1 MNVIKV
7 LSENVT
13 NRIAAGEVIE
23 RPVSVVKELVENSLD
38 AGAKSIYI
46 KIERGGKDLI
56 QVTDDGKGMSSDDA
70 LLCLERH
77 ATSKI
82 RNVDDIVH
90 ISSLGFRGEAIPS
103 IASISHFNLITKDE
117 ESDVAVDI
125 FVDGGK
131 LKDVR
136 KTAANTGTTITVKK
150 IFFNVPA
157 RRKFLK
163 SDIVEFKHI
172 LNYVHYQSIL
182 YPNVSF
188 ILISNDR
195 EKLNYPAVSNYIR
208 RIKEVF
214 GKSFQEQEF
223 VELEYQSSQLSI
235 KGYIAGLEEY
245 HKGFERYKYLFINGR
260 YINDKVVI
268 KALKTAYQPFIA
280 KERYMQQGVL
290 PPYILFIEIDPELI
304 DINVHPAKREV
315 RFRNT
320 HLVYNAVKESI
331 TNRLNKIQD
340 EKFKSIRNQFGEGFA
355 RSNREYIEHNSQST
369 SKFQTDNT
377 IQSPRTDSP
386 IPNSNTDENSLHK
399 HSFANHNQ
407 EVKSSPSNNFA
418 YQKPEQVRF
427 SSYKK
432 EFSEIVQPSIFDQNN
447 DTDEADISPEE
458 AINNKQNTRI
468 DLPVI
473 SEIEAVKPWQFQD
486 TFIFIQVGDG
496 LMVIDQHAAH
506 ERILYEKLIARMKGV
521 EAEVQKLLFPIVI
534 DLPNY
539 ISESLKE
546 LIEENIEDFHNIG
559 FSIKT
564 FSGNSIV
571 IDEIPVELEEWSG
584 GDIFLEI
591 LQTLEQEFE
600 ETEDF
605 RDSIAKS
612 VSCKAA
618 IKAGKAL
625 TPREMIKLISDLFGC
640 KVPYYC
646 PHGRPLIINYSL
658 EDFKKKFK
666 RII

>member
-46 KIERGGKDLI
+46 KVEKGGRELI
-56 QVTDDGKGMSSDDA
+56 QVTDDGKGMSHDDA
-70 LLCLERH
+70 ILCFERH

-82 RNVDDIVH
+82 KDVEDIVH
-90 ISSLGFRGEAIPS
+90 INSLGFRGEAIPS
-103 IASISHFNLITKDE
+103 IASISRFNLITKDE
-117 ESDVAVDI
+117 ASEVAVDI

-136 KTAANTGTTITVKK
+136 KTAANNGTTIYVKK

-188 ILISNDR
+188 KLVSNDK
-195 EKLNYPAVSNYIR
+195 EKLNYPAVANYNR

-223 VELEYQSSQLSI
+223 VELNYNTNQISLT
-235 KGYIAGLEEY
+235 GFIAGLDEY

-260 YINDKVVI
+260 YINDKIVI
-268 KALKTAYQPFIA
+268 KALRTAYQPFLA

-290 PPYILFIEIDPELI
+290 PPYILFLEIDPDLI

-315 RFRNT
+315 RFRDT
-320 HLVYNAVKESI
+320 YLVYNAVKDSI
-331 TNRLNKIQD
+331 TSRLNQLQD
-340 EKFKSIRNQFGEGFA
+340 EKFKSIKSKFGEGFA
-355 RSNREYIEHNSQST
+355 RSTREFEERGRQQFSHQNLESEQVSESLTPTENRQAAPNFSQ
-369 SKFQTDNT
+369 D
-377 IQSPRTDSP
+377 IQATGPRDFSRN
-386 IPNSNTDENSLHK
+386 NSNNSY
-399 HSFANHNQ
+399 S
-407 EVKSSPSNNFA
+407 
-418 YQKPEQVRF
+418 KPEIPKF
-427 SSYKK
+427 STYKK
-432 EFSEIVQPSIFDQNN
+432 EFSELVQGSIFDEEPDN
-447 DTDEADISPEE
+447 TDAKQTQEE
-458 AINNKQNTRI
+458 VNKQESRLE
-468 DLPVI
+468 LPVI

-486 TFIFIQVGDG
+486 TFIFIQVGEG

-506 ERILYEKLIARMKGV
+506 ERILYEKLIARMKGT

-546 LIEENIEDFHNIG
+546 LIEENIEDFHSVG

-564 FSGNSIV
+564 FSGNSLV
-571 IDEIPVELEEWSG
+571 IDEIPAELEEWSG

-618 IKAGKAL
+618 IKAGKSL
-625 TPREMIKLISDLFGC
+625 TAREMIKLISDLFGC

>member
-1 MNVIKV
+1 MKRIKV
-7 LSENVT
+7 LPENVT

-23 RPVSVVKELVENSLD
+23 RPASVVKELVENSLD

-46 KIERGGKDLI
+46 KVEKGGKELI
-56 QVTDDGKGMSSDDA
+56 QVTDDGSGMSHDDA
-70 LLCLERH
+70 LLSLERH

-82 RNVDDIVH
+82 SNVDDIVH
-90 ISSLGFRGEAIPS
+90 INSLGFRGEAIPS
-103 IASISHFNLITKDE
+103 IASICRFNLITKDE
-117 ESDVAVDI
+117 DSDVAIDI
-125 FVDGGK
+125 YMDGGK

-136 KTAANTGTTITVKK
+136 KTAANTGTTISVKK

-157 RRKFLK
+157 RRKFLR
-163 SDIVEFKHI
+163 SDIVEFRHI
-172 LNYVHYQSIL
+172 LNYVHYQSVL

-188 ILISNDR
+188 KLVANGR
-195 EKLNYPAVSNYIR
+195 ERLNYPAVPNYRR

-214 GKSFQEQEF
+214 GKSFQEQQF
-223 VELEYQSSQLSI
+223 VELEYSTPQISI
-235 KGYIAGLEEY
+235 NGFIAGLDEY
-245 HKGFERYKYLFINGR
+245 RKGFERYKYLFINGR

-268 KALKTAYQPFIA
+268 KAIKVAYQPFIA

-315 RFRNT
+315 RFRDT
-320 HLVYNAVKESI
+320 HLVFNAVKESI
-331 TNRLNKIQD
+331 TARLNAIQD
-340 EKFKSIRNQFGEGFA
+340 ERFKSIKNKFGEGFA
-355 RSNREYIEHNSQST
+355 KSTQEFEQGEQSYPEDDHSEEASAATETFSSPNRESRFSNREQ
-369 SKFQTDNT
+369 
-377 IQSPRTDSP
+377 
-386 IPNSNTDENSLHK
+386 
-399 HSFANHNQ
+399 
-407 EVKSSPSNNFA
+407 A
-418 YQKPEQVRF
+418 YPYTKPEIPRF
-427 SSYKK
+427 STYKK
-432 EFSEIVQPSIFDQNN
+432 AFGELVQADIFDSQ
-447 DTDEADISPEE
+447 DDEDAVPQDQEE
-458 AINNKQNTRI
+458 INKQSARI

-486 TFIFIQVGDG
+486 TFIFIQVGEG

-506 ERILYEKLIARMKGV
+506 ERILYEKLIARMQGA
-521 EAEVQKLLFPIVI
+521 EPEVQKLLFPIVI

-539 ISESLKE
+539 ISESLRE
-546 LIEENIEDFHNIG
+546 LIDENIDDFHNIG

-564 FSGNSIV
+564 FSGNSLV
-571 IDEIPVELEEWSG
+571 IDEIPAELEEWSG
-584 GDIFLEI
+584 GDVFLEI

-618 IKAGKAL
+618 VKAGHPL
-625 TPREMIKLISDLFGC
+625 TAREMIKLISDLFGC

-658 EDFKKKFK
+658 DDFRKKFK

>member
-46 KIERGGKDLI
+46 KIERGGKELI
-56 QVTDDGKGMSSDDA
+56 QVTDDGKGMSNDDA

-103 IASISHFNLITKDE
+103 IASISRFNLITKDE
-117 ESDVAVDI
+117 DSDVAVDI
-125 FVDGGK
+125 YVDGGK

-136 KTAANTGTTITVKK
+136 RTAANTGTTITVKK

-188 ILISNDR
+188 ILVSNER
-195 EKLNYPAVSNYIR
+195 EKLNYPAVSNYNR

-214 GKSFQEQEF
+214 GKSFQEQQF
-223 VELEYQSSQLSI
+223 VDLDYQTNQLSI
-235 KGYIAGLEEY
+235 KGFIAGLEEY

-315 RFRNT
+315 RFRNS

-331 TNRLNKIQD
+331 TNRLNKLQD

-355 RSNREYIEHNSQST
+355 RSNREYETKSYNTNLHTSSQSQNDYQDFSRDKQQTLPERST
-369 SKFQTDNT
+369 SNLNQSTNTPGNDNYT
-377 IQSPRTDSP
+377 KTPTP
-386 IPNSNTDENSLHK
+386 
-399 HSFANHNQ
+399 
-407 EVKSSPSNNFA
+407 
-418 YQKPEQVRF
+418 RF
-427 SSYKK
+427 STYKK
-432 EFSEIVQPSIFDQNN
+432 DFSEIVQPSIFDQNN
-447 DTDEADISPEE
+447 Q
-458 AINNKQNTRI
+458 AIEVENETKQANIHKQESRI

-506 ERILYEKLIARMKGV
+506 ERILYEKLIARMKGA
-521 EAEVQKLLFPIVI
+521 EAEIQKLLFPIVI

-539 ISESLKE
+539 ITESLKE

-584 GDIFLEI
+584 GEIFLEI

-618 IKAGKAL
+618 IKAGKPL

-640 KVPYYC
+640 QVPYYC

>member
-46 KIERGGKDLI
+46 KIERGGKELI
-56 QVTDDGKGMSSDDA
+56 QVTDDGKGMSNDDA
-70 LLCLERH
+70 LLSLERH

-82 RNVDDIVH
+82 KDVEDIVH

-103 IASISHFNLITKDE
+103 IASISRFNLITKDE
-117 ESDVAVDI
+117 KSDVAIDI
-125 FVDGGK
+125 YVDGGK

-136 KTAANTGTTITVKK
+136 KTAANTGTTVSIRK

-188 ILISNDR
+188 KLVSNDR
-195 EKLNYPAVSNYIR
+195 EKLNYPAVSNYNR

-214 GKSFQEQEF
+214 GKSFQEQKF
-223 VELEYQSSQLSI
+223 VELNYSTSQLSI
-235 KGYIAGLEEY
+235 KGFIAGLDEY

-290 PPYILFIEIDPELI
+290 PPYILFIEIDPELV

-315 RFRNT
+315 RFRDT
-320 HLVYNAVKESI
+320 HLIFNAVKESI
-331 TNRLNKIQD
+331 TNRLNQLQD
-340 EKFKSIRNQFGEGFA
+340 ERFKSIRTKFGEGFA
-355 RSNREYIEHNSQST
+355 NSSREYEERGKQQSFKQPVSNHSQTVEEHNESNPNLDNVPRKLSQ
-369 SKFQTDNT
+369 
-377 IQSPRTDSP
+377 
-386 IPNSNTDENSLHK
+386 NSNQTNYS
-399 HSFANHNQ
+399 
-407 EVKSSPSNNFA
+407 
-418 YQKPEQVRF
+418 KPDIPRF
-427 SSYKK
+427 STYKK
-432 EFSEIVQPSIFDQNN
+432 EFAELVQPTIFDQDDDNQDRELYN
-447 DTDEADISPEE
+447 KPDQREV
-458 AINNKQNTRI
+458 NKQESRI

-486 TFIFIQVGDG
+486 TFIFIQVGEG

-506 ERILYEKLIARMKGV
+506 ERILYEKLISRMKGA

-546 LIEENIEDFHNIG
+546 LIEANIEDFHNIG

-571 IDEIPVELEEWSG
+571 IDEIPAELEEWSG
-584 GDIFLEI
+584 GDVFLEI
-591 LQTLEQEFE
+591 LQTLEHEFE

-618 IKAGKAL
+618 IKAGKPL
-625 TPREMIKLISDLFGC
+625 TAREMIKLISDLFGC

-646 PHGRPLIINYSL
+646 PHGRPLVINYSL

>member
-1 MNVIKV
+1 MKRIKV

-23 RPVSVVKELVENSLD
+23 RPASVVKELVENSLD

-46 KIERGGKDLI
+46 KIEKGGKELI
-56 QVTDDGKGMSSDDA
+56 QVTDDGSGMSHDDA
-70 LLCLERH
+70 LLSLERH

-82 RNVDDIVH
+82 SNVDDIVH

-103 IASISHFNLITKDE
+103 IASICRFNLITKDE
-117 ESDVAVDI
+117 DSDVAIDI
-125 FVDGGK
+125 YMDGGK

-136 KTAANTGTTITVKK
+136 KTAANTGTTISVKK

-157 RRKFLK
+157 RRKFLRT
-163 SDIVEFKHI
+163 DIVEFRHI

-188 ILISNDR
+188 KLVANGKER
-195 EKLNYPAVSNYIR
+195 LNYPAVPNYKR

-214 GKSFQEQEF
+214 GKSFQEQQF
-223 VELEYQSSQLSI
+223 VELEYNTPQISI
-235 KGYIAGLEEY
+235 NGFIAGLDEY
-245 HKGFERYKYLFINGR
+245 RKGFERYKYLFINGR

-268 KALKTAYQPFIA
+268 KALKVAYQPFIA

-315 RFRNT
+315 RFRDT
-320 HLVYNAVKESI
+320 HLVFNAVKESI
-331 TNRLNKIQD
+331 TARLNAIQD
-340 EKFKSIRNQFGEGFA
+340 ERFKSIKNKFGEGFA
-355 RSNREYIEHNSQST
+355 KSSQEFEQGAQPHPEAAYREQTSITAETFSSPTRESKFSNREQ
-369 SKFQTDNT
+369 
-377 IQSPRTDSP
+377 
-386 IPNSNTDENSLHK
+386 
-399 HSFANHNQ
+399 
-407 EVKSSPSNNFA
+407 A
-418 YQKPEQVRF
+418 YPYSKPEIPRF
-427 SSYKK
+427 STYKK
-432 EFSEIVQPSIFDQNN
+432 AFGELVQANIFDSQDDE
-447 DTDEADISPEE
+447 DTVPQDQEE
-458 AINNKQNTRI
+458 INKQSARI

-486 TFIFIQVGDG
+486 TFIFIQVGEG

-506 ERILYEKLIARMKGV
+506 ERILYEKLIARMQGA
-521 EAEVQKLLFPIVI
+521 EPEVQKLLFPIVI

-546 LIEENIEDFHNIG
+546 LIDENIDDFHNIG

-564 FSGNSIV
+564 FSGNSLV
-571 IDEIPVELEEWSG
+571 IDEIPAELEEWSG

-618 IKAGKAL
+618 IKAGHPL
-625 TPREMIKLISDLFGC
+625 TAREMIKLISDLFGC

-658 EDFKKKFK
+658 DDFRKKFK

>member
-46 KIERGGKDLI
+46 KVEKGGKELI
-56 QVTDDGKGMSSDDA
+56 QVTDDGKGMSHDDA

-82 RNVDDIVH
+82 RDVEDIVH

-103 IASISHFNLITKDE
+103 IASISRFNLITKDE
-117 ESDVAVDI
+117 DSDVAVDI
-125 FVDGGK
+125 FLDGGN

-136 KTAANTGTTITVKK
+136 KTAANTGTTIYVKK

-188 ILISNDR
+188 KLVSNDK
-195 EKLNYPAVSNYIR
+195 EKLNYPSVTNYNR

-223 VELEYQSSQLSI
+223 VELDYSTNQISI
-235 KGYIAGLEEY
+235 KGFIAGLEEY

-260 YINDKVVI
+260 YINDKIVI

-280 KERYMQQGVL
+280 KDRYMQHGVL

-315 RFRNT
+315 RFRDT
-320 HLVYNAVKESI
+320 HLVYNAVKDSI
-331 TNRLNKIQD
+331 TNRLNRIQD
-340 EKFKSIRNQFGEGFA
+340 EKFKSIRTTFGEGFA
-355 RSNREYIEHNSQST
+355 RSSREYEEQGRQHSPLHTPDYTNAPDNFTPQESILSGFNSSD
-369 SKFQTDNT
+369 SKVRSFQQN
-377 IQSPRTDSP
+377 
-386 IPNSNTDENSLHK
+386 
-399 HSFANHNQ
+399 NQ
-407 EVKSSPSNNFA
+407 ENNYSKA
-418 YQKPEQVRF
+418 DIPRF

-432 EFSEIVQPSIFDQNN
+432 EFSELVQASIFDQ
-447 DTDEADISPEE
+447 TEEVAEDEHKQSQEIL
-458 AINNKQNTRI
+458 NKQKARI

-486 TFIFIQVGDG
+486 TFIFIQVGEG

-506 ERILYEKLIARMKGV
+506 ERILYEKLIARMKGAD
-521 EAEVQKLLFPIVI
+521 AEVQKLLFPIVI

-564 FSGNSIV
+564 FSGNSLV

-584 GDIFLEI
+584 GEIFLEI

-618 IKAGKAL
+618 IKAGKPL

>member
-46 KIERGGKDLI
+46 KVDKGGKELI

-103 IASISHFNLITKDE
+103 IASISRFNLITKDE
-117 ESDVAVDI
+117 DSDVAVDI
-125 FVDGGK
+125 YVDGGK

-195 EKLNYPAVSNYIR
+195 EKLNYPAVSNYNR

-214 GKSFQEQEF
+214 GKSFQEQQF
-223 VELEYQSSQLSI
+223 VELDYHTNQLSI

-260 YINDKVVI
+260 YINDKIVI
-268 KALKTAYQPFIA
+268 KAIKTAYQPFIA
-280 KERYMQQGVL
+280 KERYMQQGTL

-315 RFRNT
+315 RFRES

-331 TNRLNKIQD
+331 TNRLNKLQD
-340 EKFKSIRNQFGEGFA
+340 EKFKSIKNQFGEGFA
-355 RSNREYIEHNSQST
+355 RSNREFEERQSHHQ
-369 SKFQTDNT
+369 SHKIQQTT
-377 IQSPRTDSP
+377 
-386 IPNSNTDENSLHK
+386 H
-399 HSFANHNQ
+399 F
-407 EVKSSPSNNFA
+407 SSPQREPINNISSNNA
-418 YQKPEQVRF
+418 PTYQSSNNYTKAEVPRF
-427 SSYKK
+427 STYKK
-432 EFSEIVQPSIFDQNN
+432 EFSEIVQPSIFDQNDDKN
-447 DTDEADISPEE
+447 EE
-458 AINNKQNTRI
+458 RANLSDNTNSKHETRI

-486 TFIFIQVGDG
+486 TFIFIQVGEG

-506 ERILYEKLIARMKGV
+506 ERILYEKLISRMKGA

-539 ISESLKE
+539 ISESLKD
-546 LIEENIEDFHNIG
+546 LIEENIQDFHNIG

-591 LQTLEQEFE
+591 LQTLEVEFE

>member
-46 KIERGGKDLI
+46 KIERGGKELI
-56 QVTDDGKGMSSDDA
+56 QVTDDGKGMSNDDA
-70 LLCLERH
+70 LLSLERH

-82 RNVDDIVH
+82 KDVEDIVH

-103 IASISHFNLITKDE
+103 IASISRFNLITKDE
-117 ESDVAVDI
+117 KSDVAIDI
-125 FVDGGK
+125 YVDGGK

-136 KTAANTGTTITVKK
+136 KTAANTGTTVSIRK

-188 ILISNDR
+188 KLVSNDR
-195 EKLNYPAVSNYIR
+195 EKLNYPAVSNYNR

-214 GKSFQEQEF
+214 GKSFQEQKF
-223 VELEYQSSQLSI
+223 VELNYSTSQLSI
-235 KGYIAGLEEY
+235 KGFIAGLDEY

-290 PPYILFIEIDPELI
+290 PPYILFIEIDPELV

-315 RFRNT
+315 RFRDT
-320 HLVYNAVKESI
+320 HLIFNAVKESI
-331 TNRLNKIQD
+331 TNRLNQLQD
-340 EKFKSIRNQFGEGFA
+340 ERFKSIRTKFGEGFA
-355 RSNREYIEHNSQST
+355 NSSREYEERGRQQSFNQPVSNHSQTVEEHNESNPNLDNVPRKISQNRSQT
-369 SKFQTDNT
+369 NYSKPD
-377 IQSPRTDSP
+377 
-386 IPNSNTDENSLHK
+386 IP
-399 HSFANHNQ
+399 
-407 EVKSSPSNNFA
+407 
-418 YQKPEQVRF
+418 RF
-427 SSYKK
+427 STYKK
-432 EFSEIVQPSIFDQNN
+432 EFAELVQPTIFDQDDDNQDRELYN
-447 DTDEADISPEE
+447 KPDQREV
-458 AINNKQNTRI
+458 NKQESRI

-486 TFIFIQVGDG
+486 TFIFIQVGEG

-506 ERILYEKLIARMKGV
+506 ERILYEKLISRMKGV

-546 LIEENIEDFHNIG
+546 LIEANIEDFHNIG

-584 GDIFLEI
+584 GDVFLEI
-591 LQTLEQEFE
+591 LQTLEHEFE

-618 IKAGKAL
+618 IKAGKPL
-625 TPREMIKLISDLFGC
+625 TAREMIKLISDLFGC

-646 PHGRPLIINYSL
+646 PHGRPLVINYSL

>member
-38 AGAKSIYI
+38 AGATSIYI
-46 KIERGGKDLI
+46 KIDQGGKELI
-56 QVTDDGKGMSSDDA
+56 QVTDDGKGMSNDDA

-82 RNVDDIVH
+82 RDVEDIVH

-103 IASISHFNLITKDE
+103 IASISRFNLITKDE

-125 FVDGGK
+125 YVDGGK

-136 KTAANTGTTITVKK
+136 RTAANTGTTISVKK

-188 ILISNDR
+188 KLVANDR
-195 EKLNYPAVSNYIR
+195 EKLNYPAVNNYNR

-223 VELEYQSSQLSI
+223 IELTYNTKELSI

-260 YINDKVVI
+260 YINDKIVI

-280 KERYMQQGVL
+280 KERYMQQGIL

-315 RFRNT
+315 RFRDT
-320 HLVYNAVKESI
+320 HLVYNAVKDSI
-331 TNRLNKIQD
+331 TNRLNQLQED
-340 EKFKSIRNQFGEGFA
+340 KFKSIKNKFGEGFA
-355 RSNREYIEHNSQST
+355 RSSREYEERSKQDNFNNNQDFTSQTNDFSLPENHQAESHSIINDGPRSFPQNANQSSY
-369 SKFQTDNT
+369 SKPDV
-377 IQSPRTDSP
+377 PRFPT
-386 IPNSNTDENSLHK
+386 
-399 HSFANHNQ
+399 
-407 EVKSSPSNNFA
+407 
-418 YQKPEQVRF
+418 
-427 SSYKK
+427 YKK
-432 EFSEIVQPSIFDQNN
+432 EFSELVQPSIFDQDNDSNN
-447 DTDEADISPEE
+447 FDSTLNQEQINKNEA
-458 AINNKQNTRI
+458 RI

-486 TFIFIQVGDG
+486 TFIFIQVGEG

-506 ERILYEKLIARMKGV
+506 ERILYEKLISRMKGA
-521 EAEVQKLLFPIVI
+521 EADVQKLLFPIVI

-584 GDIFLEI
+584 GEIFLEI
-591 LQTLEQEFE
+591 LQTLETEFE
-600 ETEDF
+600 ESEDF

-618 IKAGKAL
+618 IKAGKSL
-625 TPREMIKLISDLFGC
+625 TGREMIKLISDLFGC

-646 PHGRPLIINYSL
+646 PHGRPLIINYTL

>member
-1 MNVIKV
+1 MNFIKV

-46 KIERGGKDLI
+46 KVEKGGKELI
-56 QVTDDGKGMSSDDA
+56 QVTDDGKGMSNDDA

-82 RNVDDIVH
+82 KDVEDIVH

-103 IASISHFNLITKDE
+103 IASISRFNLITKDE
-117 ESDVAVDI
+117 TSAVATDI
-125 FVDGGK
+125 FVDGGN

-136 KTAANTGTTITVKK
+136 KTAANTGTTIYVKK

-188 ILISNDR
+188 KLISNDR
-195 EKLNYPAVSNYIR
+195 EKLNYPAVSNYNR

-223 VELEYQSSQLSI
+223 IDLSYNTNQLSI
-235 KGYIAGLEEY
+235 KGFIAGLEEY
-245 HKGFERYKYLFINGR
+245 HQGFERFKYLFINGR
-260 YINDKVVI
+260 YISDKIVI

-280 KERYMQQGVL
+280 KERYMQHGVL

-315 RFRNT
+315 RFRDA
-320 HLVYNAVKESI
+320 HLVYNAVKDSI
-331 TNRLNKIQD
+331 TNRLNQLQD
-340 EKFKSIRNQFGEGFA
+340 EKFKSIKNKFGEGFA
-355 RSNREYIEHNSQST
+355 NSTREFEERGRQHPHQQTQEFNQPTNSFSRQETNHGSFT
-369 SKFQTDNT
+369 PPSELPERRFTQDN
-377 IQSPRTDSP
+377 S
-386 IPNSNTDENSLHK
+386 ENSY
-399 HSFANHNQ
+399 S
-407 EVKSSPSNNFA
+407 
-418 YQKPEQVRF
+418 KPEIPRF

-432 EFSEIVQPSIFDQNN
+432 EFSELVQASIFDQ
-447 DTDEADISPEE
+447 DEPLSES
-458 AINNKQNTRI
+458 KQNPSQAIINKHEARI

-486 TFIFIQVGDG
+486 TFIFIQVGEG

-506 ERILYEKLIARMKGV
+506 ERILYEKLIARMKGND
-521 EAEVQKLLFPIVI
+521 AEVQKLLFPIVI

-539 ISESLKE
+539 ISESLRE
-546 LIEENIEDFHNIG
+546 LVEANIEDFHNIG

-564 FSGNSIV
+564 FSGNSLV

-584 GDIFLEI
+584 GEIFLEI

-618 IKAGKAL
+618 IKAGKPL
-625 TPREMIKLISDLFGC
+625 TAREMIKLISDLFGC

>member
-23 RPVSVVKELVENSLD
+23 RPVSIVKELVENSLD

-46 KIERGGKDLI
+46 KVEKGGKELI
-56 QVTDDGKGMSSDDA
+56 QVTDDGKGMSHDDA

-82 RNVDDIVH
+82 KDVEDIVH
-90 ISSLGFRGEAIPS
+90 ISSLGFRGEALPS
-103 IASISHFNLITKDE
+103 IASISRFNLITKDE
-117 ESDVAVDI
+117 DSDVAIDI
-125 FVDGGK
+125 YVDGGT

-136 KTAANTGTTITVKK
+136 KTAANTGTTIYIKK

-188 ILISNDR
+188 KLISNDR
-195 EKLNYPAVSNYIR
+195 EKLNYPAVNNYNR

-214 GKSFQEQEF
+214 GKSFHEQEF
-223 VELEYQSSQLSI
+223 VELNYNTNQLSI
-235 KGYIAGLEEY
+235 TGYIAGLDEY

-260 YINDKVVI
+260 YISDKIVI

-290 PPYILFIEIDPELI
+290 PPYIIFIEIDPDLI

-315 RFRNT
+315 RFRDT

-331 TNRLNKIQD
+331 TARLNKLQD
-340 EKFKSIRNQFGEGFA
+340 EKFKSIRNKFGEGFA
-355 RSNREYIEHNSQST
+355 NSSREFEQRGRQQSFNHDHESNHTVHDFHSQEEHHPASPALGNFEQRKSYDKNNENNY
-369 SKFQTDNT
+369 SKPD
-377 IQSPRTDSP
+377 
-386 IPNSNTDENSLHK
+386 IP
-399 HSFANHNQ
+399 
-407 EVKSSPSNNFA
+407 
-418 YQKPEQVRF
+418 RF
-427 SSYKK
+427 STYKK
-432 EFSEIVQPSIFDQNN
+432 EFSEMVQSSVFDQ
-447 DTDEADISPEE
+447 DDESSAE
-458 AINNKQNTRI
+458 AIIPDQREVNKQESRI

-506 ERILYEKLIARMKGV
+506 ERILYEKLISRMKGA
-521 EAEVQKLLFPIVI
+521 EADVQKLLFPIVI

-546 LIEENIEDFHNIG
+546 LIEENIDDFHNIG

-564 FSGNSIV
+564 FSGNSLV

-584 GDIFLEI
+584 GEIFLEI

-618 IKAGKAL
+618 IKAGKPL
-625 TPREMIKLISDLFGC
+625 IPREMIKLISDLFGC

-646 PHGRPLIINYSL
+646 PHGRPLIINYTL
-658 EDFKKKFK
+658 DDFKKKFK

>member
-46 KIERGGKDLI
+46 KVERGGKELI
-56 QVTDDGKGMSSDDA
+56 QVTDDGKGMSNDDA

-82 RNVDDIVH
+82 RDVEDIVH

-103 IASISHFNLITKDE
+103 IASISRFNLITKDE
-117 ESDVAVDI
+117 SSDVAVDI
-125 FVDGGK
+125 YVDGGK

-136 KTAANTGTTITVKK
+136 KTAANTGTTISVKK

-163 SDIVEFKHI
+163 SDVVEFKHI

-188 ILISNDR
+188 ILIANGR
-195 EKLNYPAVSNYIR
+195 EKLNYPAVSNYHR

-223 VELEYQSSQLSI
+223 VELNYSTNQLSI

-260 YINDKVVI
+260 YINDRVVI

-290 PPYILFIEIDPELI
+290 PPYILFIEIDPDLI

-331 TNRLNKIQD
+331 TNRLNQLQD

-355 RSNREYIEHNSQST
+355 RSTREYEERGKHETFSQEERHDDSINTT
-369 SKFQTDNT
+369 SLPENYVNTENNYPKPAQNNNQTTN
-377 IQSPRTDSP
+377 QS
-386 IPNSNTDENSLHK
+386 
-399 HSFANHNQ
+399 
-407 EVKSSPSNNFA
+407 NFTKA
-418 YQKPEQVRF
+418 QVPRF
-427 SSYKK
+427 STYKK
-432 EFSEIVQPSIFDQNN
+432 EFSELVQSNIFEQEEEKDIQTQSPTQSQEQVNKH
-447 DTDEADISPEE
+447 EA
-458 AINNKQNTRI
+458 RI

-486 TFIFIQVGDG
+486 TFIFIQVGEG

-506 ERILYEKLIARMKGV
+506 ERILYEKLISRMKGA

-539 ISESLKE
+539 ITESLKE

-559 FSIKT
+559 FSLKT

-571 IDEIPVELEEWSG
+571 IDEIPAELEDWSG
-584 GDIFLEI
+584 GEIFLEI
-591 LQTLEQEFE
+591 LSTLEEEFE

-618 IKAGKAL
+618 IKAGKPL
-625 TPREMIKLISDLFGC
+625 TAREMIKLISDLFGC

-646 PHGRPLIINYSL
+646 PHGRPLIINYTL

>member
-1 MNVIKV
+1 MKRIKV

-23 RPVSVVKELVENSLD
+23 RPASVVKELVENSLD

-46 KIERGGKDLI
+46 KVEKGGKELI
-56 QVTDDGKGMSSDDA
+56 QVTDDGSGMSHDDA
-70 LLCLERH
+70 LLSLERH

-82 RNVDDIVH
+82 SNVDDIVH
-90 ISSLGFRGEAIPS
+90 INSLGFRGEAIPS
-103 IASISHFNLITKDE
+103 IASICRFNLITKDE
-117 ESDVAVDI
+117 DSDVAIDI
-125 FVDGGK
+125 YMDGGK

-136 KTAANTGTTITVKK
+136 KTAANTGTTISVKK

-157 RRKFLK
+157 RRKFLR
-163 SDIVEFKHI
+163 SDIVEFRHI
-172 LNYVHYQSIL
+172 LNYVHYQSVL

-188 ILISNDR
+188 KLVANGR
-195 EKLNYPAVSNYIR
+195 ERLNYPAVPNYRR

-214 GKSFQEQEF
+214 GKSFQEQQF
-223 VELEYQSSQLSI
+223 VELEYSTPQISI
-235 KGYIAGLEEY
+235 NGFIAGLDEY
-245 HKGFERYKYLFINGR
+245 RKGFERYKYLFINGR

-268 KALKTAYQPFIA
+268 KAIKVAYQPFIA

-315 RFRNT
+315 RFRDT
-320 HLVYNAVKESI
+320 HLVFNAVKESI
-331 TNRLNKIQD
+331 TARLNAIQD
-340 EKFKSIRNQFGEGFA
+340 ERFKSIKNKFGEGFA
-355 RSNREYIEHNSQST
+355 KSTQEFEQGEQSYPEDDHSEEASAATETFSSPNRESRFSNREQ
-369 SKFQTDNT
+369 
-377 IQSPRTDSP
+377 
-386 IPNSNTDENSLHK
+386 
-399 HSFANHNQ
+399 
-407 EVKSSPSNNFA
+407 A
-418 YQKPEQVRF
+418 YPYTKPEIPRF
-427 SSYKK
+427 STYKK
-432 EFSEIVQPSIFDQNN
+432 AFGELVQADIFDSQ
-447 DTDEADISPEE
+447 DDEDAVPQDQEE
-458 AINNKQNTRI
+458 INKQSARI

-486 TFIFIQVGDG
+486 TFIFIQVGEG

-506 ERILYEKLIARMKGV
+506 ERILYEKLIARMQGA
-521 EAEVQKLLFPIVI
+521 EPEVQKLLFPIVI

-539 ISESLKE
+539 ISESLRE
-546 LIEENIEDFHNIG
+546 LIDENIDDFHNIG

-564 FSGNSIV
+564 FSGNSLV
-571 IDEIPVELEEWSG
+571 IDEIPAELEEWSG
-584 GDIFLEI
+584 GDVFLEI

-618 IKAGKAL
+618 VKAGHPL
-625 TPREMIKLISDLFGC
+625 TAREMIKLISDLFGC

-658 EDFKKKFK
+658 DDFRKKFK

>member
-1 MNVIKV
+1 MKRIKV

-23 RPVSVVKELVENSLD
+23 RPASVVKELVENSLD

-46 KIERGGKDLI
+46 KVEKGGKELI
-56 QVTDDGKGMSSDDA
+56 QVTDDGSGMSHDDA
-70 LLCLERH
+70 LLSLERH

-82 RNVDDIVH
+82 SNVDDIVH
-90 ISSLGFRGEAIPS
+90 INSLGFRGEAIPS
-103 IASISHFNLITKDE
+103 IASICRFNLITKDE
-117 ESDVAVDI
+117 DSDVAIDI
-125 FVDGGK
+125 YMDGGK

-136 KTAANTGTTITVKK
+136 KTAANTGTTISVKK

-157 RRKFLK
+157 RRKFLR
-163 SDIVEFKHI
+163 SDIVEFRHI
-172 LNYVHYQSIL
+172 LNYVHYQSVL

-188 ILISNDR
+188 KLVANGR
-195 EKLNYPAVSNYIR
+195 ERLNYPAVPNYRR

-214 GKSFQEQEF
+214 GKSFQEQQF
-223 VELEYQSSQLSI
+223 VELEYSTPQISI
-235 KGYIAGLEEY
+235 NGFIAGLDEY
-245 HKGFERYKYLFINGR
+245 RKGFERYKYLFINGR

-268 KALKTAYQPFIA
+268 KAIKVAYQPFIA

-315 RFRNT
+315 RFRDT
-320 HLVYNAVKESI
+320 HLVFNAVKESI
-331 TNRLNKIQD
+331 TARLNAIQD
-340 EKFKSIRNQFGEGFA
+340 ERFKSIKNKFGEGFA
-355 RSNREYIEHNSQST
+355 KSTQEFEQGEQSYPEDDHSEEASAATETFSSPNRESRFSNREQAFPYS
-369 SKFQTDNT
+369 
-377 IQSPRTDSP
+377 
-386 IPNSNTDENSLHK
+386 
-399 HSFANHNQ
+399 
-407 EVKSSPSNNFA
+407 
-418 YQKPEQVRF
+418 KPEIPRF
-427 SSYKK
+427 STYKK
-432 EFSEIVQPSIFDQNN
+432 AFGELVQADIFDSQ
-447 DTDEADISPEE
+447 DDEDAVPQDQEE
-458 AINNKQNTRI
+458 INKQSARI

-486 TFIFIQVGDG
+486 TFIFIQVGEG

-506 ERILYEKLIARMKGV
+506 ERILYEKLIARMQGA
-521 EAEVQKLLFPIVI
+521 EPEVQKLLFPIVI

-539 ISESLKE
+539 ISESLRE
-546 LIEENIEDFHNIG
+546 LIDENIDDFHNIG

-564 FSGNSIV
+564 FSGNSLV
-571 IDEIPVELEEWSG
+571 IDEIPAELEEWSG
-584 GDIFLEI
+584 GDVFLEI

-618 IKAGKAL
+618 VKAGHPL
-625 TPREMIKLISDLFGC
+625 TAREMIKLISDLFGC

-658 EDFKKKFK
+658 DDFRKKFK

>member
-1 MNVIKV
+1 MNRIKV

-23 RPVSVVKELVENSLD
+23 RPASVVKELVENSLD
-38 AGAKSIYI
+38 AGASSIYI
-46 KIERGGKDLI
+46 KVDKGGKELI
-56 QVTDDGKGMSSDDA
+56 QVTDNGAGMTHDDA
-70 LLCLERH
+70 LLSLERH

-82 RNVDDIVH
+82 NTVDDIVH

-103 IASISHFNLITKDE
+103 IASVSRFNLITKDE
-117 ESDVAVDI
+117 SSDVAIDI
-125 FVDGGK
+125 YMDGGT

-136 KTAANTGTTITVKK
+136 KTAANTGTTISVKK

-163 SDIVEFKHI
+163 SDIVEFRHI

-188 ILISNDR
+188 KLVANDK
-195 EKLNYPAVSNYIR
+195 EKLNYPAVANYKR

-214 GKSFQEQEF
+214 GKSFLEQEF
-223 VELEYQSSQLSI
+223 VELDYNTPQLSI
-235 KGYIAGLEEY
+235 TGFIAGLDEY

-268 KALKTAYQPFIA
+268 KAIKTAYQPFIA

-315 RFRNT
+315 RFRDT
-320 HLVYNAVKESI
+320 HLIYSAVKESI
-331 TNRLNKIQD
+331 TKRLNAIQD
-340 EKFKSIRNQFGEGFA
+340 ERFKSMRTKFGEGFA
-355 RSNREYIEHNSQST
+355 KSSMEFERGEQSQPESDYHLQEDDSEPTTSEARDFSSSPHEMPMRTSFENRNREQNNSYS
-369 SKFQTDNT
+369 
-377 IQSPRTDSP
+377 
-386 IPNSNTDENSLHK
+386 
-399 HSFANHNQ
+399 
-407 EVKSSPSNNFA
+407 
-418 YQKPEQVRF
+418 KPEIPKF
-427 SSYKK
+427 STYKK
-432 EFSEIVQPSIFDQNN
+432 AFGELVQSNIFDSQ
-447 DTDEADISPEE
+447 DDEDAEPHTQEE
-458 AINNKQNTRI
+458 INKQASRI

-486 TFIFIQVGDG
+486 TFIFIQVGEG

-506 ERILYEKLIARMKGV
+506 ERILYEKLIARMKGA
-521 EAEVQKLLFPIVI
+521 EPEVQKLLFPIVI

-546 LIEENIEDFHNIG
+546 LIDENIDDFYNIG

-564 FSGNSIV
+564 FSGNSLV
-571 IDEIPVELEEWSG
+571 IDEIPAELEDWSG
-584 GDIFLEI
+584 GDVFLEI

-612 VSCKAA
+612 VACKAA
-618 IKAGKAL
+618 IKAGKPL
-625 TPREMIKLISDLFGC
+625 TAREMIKLISDLFGC
-640 KVPYYC
+640 TVPYYC

>member
-1 MNVIKV
+1 MKRIKV

-23 RPVSVVKELVENSLD
+23 RPASVVKELVENSLD

-46 KIERGGKDLI
+46 KVEKGGKELI
-56 QVTDDGKGMSSDDA
+56 QVTDDGSGMSHDDA
-70 LLCLERH
+70 LLSLERH

-82 RNVDDIVH
+82 SNVDDIVH
-90 ISSLGFRGEAIPS
+90 INSLGFRGEAIPS
-103 IASISHFNLITKDE
+103 IASICRFNLITKDE
-117 ESDVAVDI
+117 DSDVAIDI
-125 FVDGGK
+125 YMDGGK

-136 KTAANTGTTITVKK
+136 KTAANTGTTISVKK

-157 RRKFLK
+157 RRKFLR
-163 SDIVEFKHI
+163 SDIVEFRHI
-172 LNYVHYQSIL
+172 LNYVHYQSVL

-188 ILISNDR
+188 KLVANGR
-195 EKLNYPAVSNYIR
+195 ERLNYPAVPNYRR

-214 GKSFQEQEF
+214 GKSFQEQQF
-223 VELEYQSSQLSI
+223 VELEYSTPQISI
-235 KGYIAGLEEY
+235 NGFIAGLDEY
-245 HKGFERYKYLFINGR
+245 RKGFERYKYLFINGR

-268 KALKTAYQPFIA
+268 KAIKVAYQPFIA

-315 RFRNT
+315 RFRDT
-320 HLVYNAVKESI
+320 HLVFNAVKESI
-331 TNRLNKIQD
+331 TARLNAIQD
-340 EKFKSIRNQFGEGFA
+340 ERFKSIKNKFGEGFA
-355 RSNREYIEHNSQST
+355 KSSQEFEQGEKSYPEANHGEEASSATETFSSPNRESRFSNREQ
-369 SKFQTDNT
+369 
-377 IQSPRTDSP
+377 
-386 IPNSNTDENSLHK
+386 
-399 HSFANHNQ
+399 
-407 EVKSSPSNNFA
+407 A
-418 YQKPEQVRF
+418 YPYTKPEIPRF
-427 SSYKK
+427 STYKK
-432 EFSEIVQPSIFDQNN
+432 AFGELVQADIFDSQDD
-447 DTDEADISPEE
+447 DTVPQDQEE
-458 AINNKQNTRI
+458 INKQSARI

-486 TFIFIQVGDG
+486 TFIFIQVGEG

-506 ERILYEKLIARMKGV
+506 ERILYEKLIARMQGA
-521 EAEVQKLLFPIVI
+521 EPEVQKLLFPIVI

-539 ISESLKE
+539 ISESLRE
-546 LIEENIEDFHNIG
+546 LIDENIDDFHNIG

-564 FSGNSIV
+564 FSGNSLV
-571 IDEIPVELEEWSG
+571 IDEIPAELEEWSG
-584 GDIFLEI
+584 GDVFLEI

-618 IKAGKAL
+618 VKAGHPL
-625 TPREMIKLISDLFGC
+625 TAREMIKLISDLFGC

-658 EDFKKKFK
+658 DDFRKKFK